1 MRLLNPF
8 PVSTDES
15 SPQPISGNAHNSRRA
30 RWFLLQLFPA
40 LLVLVAAMA
49 AQAQQYT
56 KIVVFGDSLS
66 DTGNDAVLSFHQ
78 FGIPIPGPAADYTLG
93 RFTDGPDTLPPA
105 HNYFGV
111 WVEQL
116 AAALPAHPPIV
127 ASLLGGTNYAYG
139 FAKTGS
145 GTTLLTFAPG
155 FSIEVEN
162 IGQQIDDYLAT
173 HPQIDSHTL
182 FVVWAGAND
191 VLEAGSAGDVVNGAF
206 DEVQDIQR
214 LISAG
219 ATQFLVPN
227 LPPLGLVPRFNA
239 SPAATATVNAA
250 SALYDTA
257 LDTGVSLLPLLNF
270 GRHLTINR
278 LNTFALLRGVV
289 ASPSSFGLLNA
300 TDSSQLMPVD
310 PDTYLFW
317 DDLHPTTHGHDIVGM
332 TALELIE
339 PRGCVVQTGPR
350 QYVGRAAPGCR

>member
-1 MRLLNPF
+1 MSLAL
-8 PVSTDES
+8 
-15 SPQPISGNAHNSRRA
+15 
-30 RWFLLQLFPA
+30 
-40 LLVLVAAMA
+40 LLVLTGVA
-49 AQAQQYT
+49 AQAQYT

-66 DTGNDAVLSFHQ
+66 DTGNDAVLSFLQ
-78 FGIPIPGPAADYTLG
+78 FHVPIPGPVADYTLG
-93 RFTDGPDTLPPA
+93 RFTDGADTLPPA
-105 HNYFGV
+105 MNYFGV

-116 AAALPAHPPIV
+116 AAALPAHPAVV
-127 ASLLGGTNYAYG
+127 ASLQGGTNYAFG

-162 IGQQIDDYLAT
+162 VGQQIDDYLAT
-173 HPQIDSHTL
+173 HPQIDNHTL

-191 VLEAGSAGDVVNGAF
+191 VLEAGSAGDVIDGAW

-227 LPPLGLVPRFNA
+227 LPPLGLSPRFNT
-239 SPAATATVNAA
+239 SPAAAATANTA
-250 SALYDTA
+250 SALYDTT
-257 LDTGVSLLPLLNF
+257 LDTGLALLPLVNF

-278 LNTFALLRGVV
+278 LNAFALVKGIV
-289 ASPSSFGLLNA
+289 ASPASFGLLNV
-300 TDSSQLMPVD
+300 TDSSQLKPVD

-317 DDLHPTTHGHDIVGM
+317 DDLHPTTRGHDIVAM

-339 PRGCVVQTGPR
+339 PRGCLVRTGPE
-350 QYVGRAAPGCR
+350 QFVGRPAPGCR

>member
-1 MRLLNPF
+1 MWSSSLL
-8 PVSTDES
+8 SADES
-15 SPQPISGNAHNSRRA
+15 SSQRVTRNARKNRRTCSS
-30 RWFLLQLFPA
+30 LLQLLSA
-40 LLVLVAAMA
+40 LLVLVAAIA
-49 AQAQQYT
+49 GQAQQYT

-66 DTGNDAVLSFHQ
+66 DTGNDAVLSFHE

-105 HNYFGV
+105 HDYFGV
-111 WVEQL
+111 WVEQM
-116 AAALPAHPPIV
+116 AAALPAHPPVV
-127 ASLLGGTNYAYG
+127 ASLEGGTNYAFG

-145 GTTLLTFAPG
+145 GTTLLTFEPG

-173 HPQIDSHTL
+173 HPRIDNHTL

-191 VLEAGSAGDVVNGAF
+191 VLEAGSAGDVIHGAF

-227 LPPLGLVPRFNA
+227 LPPLGLLPRFNTSA
-239 SPAATATVNAA
+239 TDAATATEA
-250 SALYDTA
+250 SALYNSV
-257 LDTGVSLLPLLNF
+257 LDSGVSFLPLLNF

-278 LNTFALLRGVV
+278 LNTFALLKEIV
-289 ASPSSFGLLNA
+289 ASPSSFGLLNV
-300 TDSSQLMPVD
+300 TDSSQLLPVD

-317 DDLHPTTHGHDIVGM
+317 DDLHPTTHGHDIVAM
-332 TALELIE
+332 SALSLIE
-339 PRGCVVQTGPR
+339 PRGCLVPTGPGE
-350 QYVGRAAPGCR
+350 YVGRSAPGCR

>member
-1 MRLLNPF
+1 MGFLCVRSSAEVSLDPATSKARRSSAMVRLL
-8 PVSTDES
+8 
-15 SPQPISGNAHNSRRA
+15 
-30 RWFLLQLFPA
+30 PA
-40 LLVLVAAMA
+40 LLVLLTAVA

-66 DTGNDAVLSFHQ
+66 DTGNDAVLSFLK
-78 FGIPIPGPAADYTLG
+78 FGVPVPGPVADYTLG

-105 HNYFGV
+105 QSYFGV

-116 AAALPAHPPIV
+116 AAALPAHPSVV
-127 ASLLGGTNYAYG
+127 ASLQGGTNYSFG

-145 GTTLLTFAPG
+145 GTTLLTFEPG

-162 IGQQIDDYLAT
+162 LGQQINDYLAT
-173 HPQIDSHTL
+173 HPHIDNHTL

-191 VLEAGSAGDVVNGAF
+191 VLEAGSAGDVVDGAW

-227 LPPLGLVPRFNA
+227 LPPLGLSPRFNA
-239 SPAATATVNAA
+239 SPAAAATANAA
-250 SALYDTA
+250 SALYDTT

-278 LNTFALLRGVV
+278 LNTFALVKKIV
-289 ASPSSFGLLNA
+289 ASPANFGLLNA

-317 DDLHPTTHGHDIVGM
+317 DDLHPTTHGHDIVAM
-332 TALELIE
+332 NALELIE
-339 PRGCVVQTGPR
+339 PRGCLVQTGPE
-350 QYVGRAAPGCR
+350 QYV

>member
-1 MRLLNPF
+1 MRLLNPS
-8 PVSTDES
+8 PLSAAEI
-15 SPQPISGNAHNSRRA
+15 SPQPVTGNARNSRRA
-30 RWFLLQLFPA
+30 CWFLLQAFPA
-40 LLVLVAAMA
+40 LLVLAAAMA

-66 DTGNDAVLSFHQ
+66 DTGNDAVLSFLQ

-105 HNYFGV
+105 QNYFGV

-116 AAALPAHPPIV
+116 AAALPAHPAVV
-127 ASLLGGTNYAYG
+127 ASLEGGTNYAFG

-162 IGQQIDDYLAT
+162 IREQVDDYLAT

-206 DEVQDIQR
+206 GEVQDIQR

-227 LPPLGLVPRFNA
+227 LPPLGLTPRFNT
-239 SPAATATVNAA
+239 SPTTAATANSA

-278 LNTFALLRGVV
+278 LNTFALLKGIV
-289 ASPSSFGLLNA
+289 ASPSNFGLLNV

-317 DDLHPTTHGHDIVGM
+317 DDLHPTTRGHDIVAM
-332 TALELIE
+332 TALQLIE
-339 PRGCVVQTGPR
+339 PRGCLVQTGPG
-350 QYVGRAAPGCR
+350 QYVGRSAAGCR